1 MLGWLAPVELV
12 DRYQYRYLKP
22 ESQGFEY
29 ISRSSPKSRNANS
42 PGFDS
47 EHARE
52 LQSAESTGDS
62 IPGRKRSSKK
72 EQKKMGLGWQELLI
86 ILVIVIV
93 LFGSRRIPEVAKG
106 LGEGIRSFKS
116 GLQGEPKEETRN
128 YKEEQG
134 SKR

>member
-1 MLGWLAPVELV
+1 
-12 DRYQYRYLKP
+12 
-22 ESQGFEY
+22 
-29 ISRSSPKSRNANS
+29 
-42 PGFDS
+42 
-47 EHARE
+47 
-52 LQSAESTGDS
+52 
-62 IPGRKRSSKK
+62 
-72 EQKKMGLGWQELLI
+72 MGLGWQELLI

-116 GLQGEPKEETRN
+116 GLQGEPKEAENRG